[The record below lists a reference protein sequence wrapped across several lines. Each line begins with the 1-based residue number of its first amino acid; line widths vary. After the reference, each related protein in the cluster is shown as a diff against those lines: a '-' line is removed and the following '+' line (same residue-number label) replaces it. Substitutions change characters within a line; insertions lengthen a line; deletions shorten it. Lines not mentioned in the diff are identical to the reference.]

1 MIHTV
6 NLYCTFSS
14 LEIYNYTFTKL
25 KNYVT
30 YCHNNLCPDKN
41 NNKIKANYQ
50 YYKTNCFNDIGI
62 SSINFCRY
70 FGSKTGSYI
79 ELIVNC
85 PKLIYNGDETRLAN
99 LSDYNILEEKFNR
112 IIQHLNNDVFSTQ
125 LLSKLNEWQI
135 RRIDYAIDIDTPF
148 VNDYISIFKKGYI
161 PKSFSIKKYYD
172 TSFHIESNAC
182 NYNFYNK
189 TEELTAKYNIR
200 INKNIL
206 RLEVQCKADKIRK
219 IIKNYKL
226 PNNNICSLWNES
238 ISKSVIAEAINRIV
252 GVNDFFSLNILQ
264 DKIYDSNLPKAYK
277 HNAWHLTKF
286 LNADIF
292 SLSELYQIIES
303 SDEHR
308 EDVTRKILHLY
319 KKRLTEKR
327 YNKTKL
333 AINKLNYSYAK
344 SYLNKINLSP
354 IAIQKDCHA
363 DYLPNPIKLFE

>member
-1 MIHTV
+1 MVHTI

-14 LEIYNYTFTKL
+14 QEIYNYTLGKL

-30 YCHNNLCPDKN
+30 SFQWNLYPDKN
-41 NNKIKANYQ
+41 NNKHYQ
-50 YYKTNCFNDIGI
+50 CYKTHFFHDIGI
-62 SSINFCRY
+62 SSINLCRY

-79 ELIVNC
+79 ELVVNC
-85 PKLIYNGDETRLAN
+85 PKLIYNGDETKLAQAD
-99 LSDYNILEEKFNR
+99 DYNILEEKFNH
-112 IIQHLNNDVFSTQ
+112 IIYNLNHDVFSTQ
-125 LLSKLNEWQI
+125 LLPKLNEWQV

-189 TEELTAKYNIR
+189 TKELTAKYNIR

-219 IIKNYKL
+219 LIKNYALHGNKL
-226 PNNNICSLWNES
+226 YSLWNKN
-238 ISKSVIAEAINRIV
+238 IAQNVIAKAINRVI
-252 GVNDFFSLNILQ
+252 GTYDFYPLNILQ
-264 DKIYDSNLPKAYK
+264 EKIYDSSLQKAYK
-277 HNAWHLTKF
+277 HSAWHLTKF

-292 SLSELYQIIES
+292 SLSELSQIIES

-308 EDVTRKILHLY
+308 EDITRKILHLY
-319 KKRLTEKR
+319 KKRLTEKHF
-327 YNKTKL
+327 NKIDAAI